1 MSSWTVTGDEVA
13 WNVTVPPKTTA
24 VLPFDSAK
32 DYSITLDGQSLA
44 KSQKIRTTADSYVLP
59 AGSYFSQDGESRQT
73 KGPGSL
79 RSWEKVSSQGS
90 QM

>member
-32 DYSITLDGQSLA
+32 DYFDNT
-44 KSQKIRTTADSYVLP
+44 
-59 AGSYFSQDGESRQT
+59 
-73 KGPGSL
+73 
-79 RSWEKVSSQGS
+79 
-90 QM
+90 